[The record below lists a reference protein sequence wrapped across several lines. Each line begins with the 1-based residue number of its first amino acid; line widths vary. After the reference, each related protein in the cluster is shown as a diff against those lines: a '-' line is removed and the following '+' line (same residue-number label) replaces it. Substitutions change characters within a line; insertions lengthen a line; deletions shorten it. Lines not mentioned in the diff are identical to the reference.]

1 MKQWYRN
8 MTKGQKMFVYF
19 VSLCLV
25 LVYGIGLA
33 PLAVLI
39 YLHLGRDSDSAD

>member
-1 MKQWYRN
+1 MKRWYHN
-8 MTKGQKMFVYF
+8 MTKGQKLFVYF

-25 LVYGIGLA
+25 PVFAIGLA

-39 YLHLGRDSDSAD
+39 YLQLGTNPDVA

>member
-1 MKQWYRN
+1 MSLKQWYRT
-8 MTKGQKMFVYF
+8 MPKGQKAFVYF

-39 YLHLGRDSDSAD
+39 YLHLGQDS